1 MGMGTGTE
9 YITLSPN
16 GPEDTTHTPHEARQ
30 IWEFGPGGTLNLIA
44 VTPYQA
50 RFGCVGSCYVSTCL
64 LPTYKL
70 QVVNM

>member
-9 YITLSPN
+9 YITLSPS

-44 VTPYQA
+44 VTPYCIGPA
-50 RFGCVGSCYVSTCL
+50 LGAWVGFLLST
-64 LPTYKL
+64 Y
-70 QVVNM
+70 QVVTYLN